1 MIRKL
6 MEGLRPG
13 WGRTGNLAPLL
24 VAAGISLAPV
34 IAGAQSQTSV
44 PTLRPNELGGARGA
58 ETASLSPLPDGG
70 ASSITLPQIFDLQR
84 AGQFRD
90 AEAILGWVNDHRL
103 LGHVM
108 AQRYLSSSYHTTYP
122 ELAGWLQL
130 YADHPEAPRVYALA
144 LKRRPAGSAAPQR
157 PQVDLFQSGT
167 TDDSSIAGDSRWRT
181 GLVRWRKHDLDG
193 AATAFESLAQ
203 SAQDSAWDKATAA
216 YWAARAHLKNREPEK
231 VSAWLKVA
239 AQYPRTFY
247 GQLAR
252 AALGL
257 DSSFDWSMKPLT
269 PAGVRAVGGQSGG
282 ERRGAVGEDGGKV

>member
-1 MIRKL
+1 MIGKL
-6 MEGLRPG
+6 MKGLRPG

-24 VAAGISLAPV
+24 VAAGISLAPA

-70 ASSITLPQIFDLQR
+70 ASTIVLPQPLGLADADRYRQIFDLQR

-108 AQRYLSSSYHTTYP
+108 AQRYLSSSYRTTYP

-144 LKRRPAGSAAPQR
+144 LKRRPAGSAGTPAPPGR
-157 PQVDLFQSGT
+157 SLS
-167 TDDSSIAGDSRWRT
+167 
-181 GLVRWRKHDLDG
+181 VRDHGRQLHRRRFALAHRLG
-193 AATAFESLAQ
+193 PLAQ
-203 SAQDSAWDKATAA
+203 A
-216 YWAARAHLKNREPEK
+216 
-231 VSAWLKVA
+231 
-239 AQYPRTFY
+239 
-247 GQLAR
+247 
-252 AALGL
+252 
-257 DSSFDWSMKPLT
+257 
-269 PAGVRAVGGQSGG
+269 
-282 ERRGAVGEDGGKV
+282 